1 MNSQQNRST
10 KRFAPSGWAERI
22 VPFILGLLLLAL
34 VLTVIFVI
42 LSALGM
48 LPAG

>member
-1 MNSQQNRST
+1 MNSQQNRSS
-10 KRFAPSGWAERI
+10 KRFAPSRWAERI
-22 VPFILGLLLLAL
+22 VPVILGLLLLAL

-42 LSALGM
+42 LSVLGM